1 VTLPIGEPRPVTP
14 ARAVGV
20 VRGRPSVHGDMGPIR
35 LPAAALT
42 PALSVVIP
50 LYNEVDTIPELVRRL
65 TEALDAAGRTWEAV
79 IVDDGSTDGS
89 FEALAAAHDADPRF
103 VIVQLRRNFGQTP
116 AFSAGFD
123 AARGDVVITMDA
135 DLQNDPLDIEL
146 LLAKMEEGGYDV
158 VSGWRQDRKESVVLR
173 RIPSAIGNRVM
184 RWLTGVPLH
193 DTGCSL
199 KAYRR
204 EVVKNT
210 KLYGNLHRFIPA
222 VASWYGVSVAEVPVR
237 DNPRFRGRSK
247 YGRGLARAPRVVL
260 DLLTLRFLLHYATRP
275 IHVFG
280 GLGFAM
286 LGAGLAAGAYLT
298 VVKLVGGQD
307 IGDRP
312 LLLLALLL
320 VVVGVQFVSMGLLG
334 ELVVRTYHESQ
345 DKPIYTVRS
354 VLDHAVGDKEG
365 RP

>member
-1 VTLPIGEPRPVTP
+1 MYKPTP
-14 ARAVGV
+14 L
-20 VRGRPSVHGDMGPIR
+20 DIGPIR
-35 LPAAALT
+35 LAASAEE
-42 PALSVVIP
+42 PELSVVIP
-50 LYNEVDTIPELVRRL
+50 LYNEVETIPALTTRL
-65 TEALDAAGRTWEAV
+65 TESLNALGRSWEV
-79 IVDDGSTDGS
+79 IVVDDGSTDGS
-89 FEALAAAHDADPRF
+89 FEALRAVNAADRRF
-103 VIVQLRRNFGQTP
+103 VVIQLRRNFGQTP

-123 AARGDVVITMDA
+123 AARGRLVVTMDA
-135 DLQNDPLDIEL
+135 DLQNDPDDIGL
-146 LLAKMEEGGYDV
+146 LLAKMEEGDFDV
-158 VSGWRQDRKESVVLR
+158 VSGWRQDRKESVLLR

-184 RWLTGVPLH
+184 RWLTGIPLH

-199 KAYRR
+199 KAYRQ

-237 DNPRFRGRSK
+237 DNARFSGRSK
-247 YGRGLARAPRVVL
+247 YGRGLARAPRVLL
-260 DLLTLRFLLHYATRP
+260 DLITLRFLLHYATRP

-280 GLGFAM
+280 GLGFLM
-286 LGAGLAAGAYLT
+286 VGAGTLAGLYLT
-298 VVKLVGGQD
+298 AVKVIGGAD
-307 IGDRP
+307 IGNRP
-312 LLLLALLL
+312 LLQLALLL

-354 VLDHAVGDKEG
+354 VLDHAAPQGQDL